1 MDQPMSAAAAQT
13 GGAAVPGA
21 LGLWSL
27 LICSLFPMFGLFAL
41 GPALPLLADNFATD
55 PNAELM
61 AQLIGGASGFAF
73 ALASPVIGGLI
84 GRWGFKSVY
93 LVSLVGLALV
103 GALPAVLGNLP
114 LIVLTRVILGVFVAG
129 GMIAGLAGIGTLPAA
144 VQPRMYGRNAV
155 VASVG
160 AMVTFPAV
168 GALATYDWRL
178 PFLIHLLALVVVPM
192 ALTLPSSPR
201 QIEPIAQPSGNGLGV
216 PPVLLAMAG
225 FIGLVM
231 YVGPVFTPF
240 YLRTID
246 VTDPRLAALPM
257 SAMSIASLLMTTN
270 YRRLHARFGA
280 RALFAAILLLVGCG
294 LLGAGLARTLPVYIV
309 GMFIVACGLAL
320 FSPNIN
326 SHIAAT
332 SANPARGI
340 GWAMSAMFAVQVIFP
355 FLALAI
361 SDTVGPSVVF
371 YLFSACALVGAGIV
385 ALRGGRRNRA

>member
-1 MDQPMSAAAAQT
+1 
-13 GGAAVPGA
+13 
-21 LGLWSL
+21 
-27 LICSLFPMFGLFAL
+27 MFGLFAL

-93 LVSLVGLALV
+93 VVSLVGLALV

-280 RALFAAILLLVGCG
+280 RAMFAAILLLVGCG

-340 GWAMSAMFAVQVIFP
+340 GWAMSAMFVVQVIFP

-361 SDTVGPSVVF
+361 SDAVGPSVVF
-371 YLFSACALVGAGIV
+371 YLFAACSLVGAGTV
-385 ALRGGRRNRA
+385 ALRAGRRNRA